1 MKIMLADDD
10 EGLRQ
15 VIERIIC
22 EDGYEFCCAA
32 TGTQALRVFDEEHPH
47 LVILDVMMPEMN
59 GFDVCAALRKRDVKI
74 PILFL
79 SAKGDIVDKSVGF
92 KAGADDY
99 LVKPFS
105 PLELSLRIEA
115 LLRRAEA
122 IAPADVCADEASP
135 ASMRI
140 GDLEVFFDRYEVR
153 RCGVPVDLTS
163 KEFEI
168 LALLAASP
176 GKVFTREQILEHIWG
191 DSSETDLRSVTV
203 FVRKIRE
210 KIEDVPSSPQ
220 YLLTVWRVGYK
231 FRDAS

>member
-1 MKIMLADDD
+1 MNIMLADDD

-15 VIERIIC
+15 VIERIVV
-22 EDGYEFCCAA
+22 EDGYDFCCAG
-32 TGTQALRVFDEEHPH
+32 TGSEALALYEAEHPD
-47 LVILDVMMPEMN
+47 LVILDVMMPELN
-59 GFDVCAALRKRDVKI
+59 GFDVCSELRKRGSKV
-74 PILFL
+74 PVLFL

-105 PLELSLRIEA
+105 PVELSLRIGA
-115 LLRRAEA
+115 LLRRYDNERAAEA
-122 IAPADVCADEASP
+122 PQAEP
-135 ASMRI
+135 ASRIAI
-140 GDLEVFFDRYEVR
+140 GDVEVLLDSYEVR
-153 RCGVPVDLTS
+153 VRGKAVDLTS

-168 LALLAASP
+168 VALLASSP

-191 DSSETDLRSVTV
+191 QSSDTDLRSITV

-210 KIEDVPSSPQ
+210 KIEDNPSTPR

-231 FRDAS
+231 FCDEV